1 MLSLRPKA
9 RPMGS
14 NSDTLLSFSPL
25 GRFILMGLLP
35 TDLYPLLD
43 SYFFSGGTSP
53 VEWSRWG
60 WSKIAECCLLHPL
73 DLGGGHG

>member
-1 MLSLRPKA
+1 
-9 RPMGS
+9 
-14 NSDTLLSFSPL
+14 
-25 GRFILMGLLP
+25 MGLLP